1 MASHDVK
8 VHVRYFA
15 WLRESAGLTAE
26 LVETGAGSPAELWRE
41 LDARHGFDADTQRL
55 RVAVNDA
62 FAPWDQPLS
71 DGDRV
76 VFIPPVSGG

>member
-1 MASHDVK
+1 MTRQINVS
-8 VHVRYFA
+8 YFA
-15 WLRESAGLTAE
+15 WLRERAGCE
-26 LVETGAGSPAELWRE
+26 GESIITGAATPAQLWTE
-41 LDARHGFDADTQRL
+41 LDARHDFATERRHL

-62 FAPWDQPLS
+62 FSAWDAELA

>member
-1 MASHDVK
+1 MELQVN
-8 VHVRYFA
+8 YFA
-15 WLRESAGLTAE
+15 WLRERAGLDSET
-26 LVETGAGSPAELWRE
+26 VRTGAATPAQLWTE
-41 LDARHGFDADTQRL
+41 LDARHDFATDRRHL

-62 FAPWDQPLS
+62 FAAWDAKLA

>member
-1 MASHDVK
+1 MSRKLQVS
-8 VHVRYFA
+8 YFA
-15 WLRESAGLTAE
+15 WLRERAGCDGEAVSTTA
-26 LVETGAGSPAELWRE
+26 TTPAQLWTE
-41 LDARHGFDADTQRL
+41 LDARHDFATERRHL

-62 FAPWDQPLS
+62 FSTWDAELA

>member
-1 MASHDVK
+1 MSRQINVS
-8 VHVRYFA
+8 YFA
-15 WLRESAGLTAE
+15 WLRERAGCEGESINTSAAT
-26 LVETGAGSPAELWRE
+26 PAQLWTE
-41 LDARHGFDADTQRL
+41 LDARHDFATERRHL

-62 FAPWDQPLS
+62 FSTWDAELA

>member
-1 MASHDVK
+1 MQLQVS
-8 VHVRYFA
+8 YFA
-15 WLRESAGLTAE
+15 WLRERVGLDTETIDTAA
-26 LVETGAGSPAELWRE
+26 VTPAQLWTE
-41 LDARHGFDADTQRL
+41 LDARHDFATERRHL

-62 FAPWDQPLS
+62 FSTWDAQLA

>member
-1 MASHDVK
+1 MELRVS
-8 VHVRYFA
+8 YFA
-15 WLRESAGLTAE
+15 WLRERVGRDSETISTSAVT
-26 LVETGAGSPAELWRE
+26 PAQLWTE
-41 LDARHGFDADTQRL
+41 LDARHDFATERQQL

-62 FAPWDQPLS
+62 FATWDAPLA

>member
-1 MASHDVK
+1 MEIQVS
-8 VHVRYFA
+8 YFA
-15 WLRESAGLTAE
+15 WLRERAGVDGEAVRTSA
-26 LVETGAGSPAELWRE
+26 ETPAQLWTE
-41 LDARHGFDADTQRL
+41 LDVRHDFATERRHL

-62 FAPWDQPLS
+62 FSTWDAKLA

>member
-1 MASHDVK
+1 MQIEIS
-8 VHVRYFA
+8 YFA
-15 WLRESAGLTAE
+15 WLRERAGREAE
-26 LVETGAGSPAELWRE
+26 TVETSAATPAQLWTE
-41 LDARHGFDADTQRL
+41 LDARHDFATERRHL

-62 FAPWDQPLS
+62 FSTWDTPLA

>member
-1 MASHDVK
+1 MELRVS
-8 VHVRYFA
+8 YFA
-15 WLRESAGLTAE
+15 WLRERVGLDSETVSTSAVT
-26 LVETGAGSPAELWRE
+26 PAQLWTE
-41 LDARHGFDADTQRL
+41 LDARHDFATERRQL

-62 FAPWDQPLS
+62 FSTWDARLA

>member
-1 MASHDVK
+1 MTLQINVS
-8 VHVRYFA
+8 YFA
-15 WLRESAGLTAE
+15 WLRERAGCEGESISTSAAT
-26 LVETGAGSPAELWRE
+26 PAQLWIE
-41 LDARHGFDADTQRL
+41 LDARHDFATERRHL

-62 FAPWDQPLS
+62 FSTWDAELA

>member
-1 MASHDVK
+1 MTIQVNVS
-8 VHVRYFA
+8 YFA
-15 WLRESAGLTAE
+15 WLRERAGCE
-26 LVETGAGSPAELWRE
+26 GESISTGAATPAQLWTE
-41 LDARHGFDADTQRL
+41 LDARHDFATERRYL

-62 FAPWDQPLS
+62 FSTWDTELA

>member
-1 MASHDVK
+1 MEIQVD
-8 VHVRYFA
+8 YFA
-15 WLRESAGLTAE
+15 WLRERAGCESESVRTSAAT
-26 LVETGAGSPAELWRE
+26 PAQLWTE
-41 LDARHGFDADTQRL
+41 LDARHDFTTERRHL

-62 FAPWDQPLS
+62 FSSWDTPLT

>member
-1 MASHDVK
+1 MELQVS
-8 VHVRYFA
+8 YFA
-15 WLRESAGLTAE
+15 WLRERVGLDSETVSTSAVT
-26 LVETGAGSPAELWRE
+26 PAQLWTE
-41 LDARHGFDADTQRL
+41 LDARHDFATERRHL

-62 FAPWDQPLS
+62 FSTWDAPLA